1 MSAPSEGPT
10 YPAPRARRTG
20 PKVLTFG
27 GIAVLVVGMILGVVG
42 AAGAARGV
50 VDLVPTDLVTR
61 EGTAGS
67 DALAL
72 GPSTTPLPFD
82 VRERG
87 GYLVLEVSQ
96 DSSARLPASAVSAEG
111 PSGPERMSRPD
122 QSGSLEVNGWSVF
135 PVGVLVPDEEGTHA
149 IVVDPQVAA
158 DDVSIAVSGPYNA
171 DSVAGIGGSGILL
184 LIGLLVGGLG
194 LAMQVAGIV
203 WWALAR
209 K

>member
-1 MSAPSEGPT
+1 M
-10 YPAPRARRTG
+10 
-20 PKVLTFG
+20 LTFSAV
-27 GIAVLVVGMILGVVG
+27 AVLVVGMILGVVG
-42 AAGAARGV
+42 VAGAARGIA
-50 VDLVPTDLVTR
+50 DLVPTDLVTR

-82 VRERG
+82 VQERG

-96 DSSARLPASAVSAEG
+96 DPSARLPASAVSAEG

-135 PVGVLVPDEEGTHA
+135 PVGVLVPDEEGTYS
-149 IVVDPQVAA
+149 IVVDPQVAT
-158 DDVSIAVSGPYNA
+158 DDVGIAVSGPFNA
-171 DSVAGIGGSGILL
+171 DSVAGIGGSGVVL

-194 LAMQVAGIV
+194 FAMLIAGIV
-203 WWALAR
+203 WWAVAKR
-209 K
+209 